1 MLTLTDMFRGSCASE
16 MRMHIAF
23 MLLKASCR
31 HLRTHFRYLS
41 DFAVVVAILVFVW
54 YILVIAAAGVVA
66 GVSVAALVVDAL
78 VGAVAGDDEH
88 GIGGEGGAVVL
99 VLVGAVLPT
108 NW

>member
-1 MLTLTDMFRGSCASE
+1 MCDKRL
-16 MRMHIAF
+16 HIAF
-23 MLLKASCR
+23 MLLMASCW
-31 HLRTHFRYLS
+31 HLRTRFRYLS

-78 VGAVAGDDEH
+78 VDAVAGDDEH

>member
-1 MLTLTDMFRGSCASE
+1 

-23 MLLKASCR
+23 MLLKASCW

-41 DFAVVVAILVFVW
+41 DFAVVVAILVCVW

-78 VGAVAGDDEH
+78 AGAVAGDDEH
-88 GIGGEGGAVVL
+88 GIGGEGGAVLL

>member
-1 MLTLTDMFRGSCASE
+1 

-23 MLLKASCR
+23 MLLKASCW

-66 GVSVAALVVDAL
+66 GVSVAALVVDARA
-78 VGAVAGDDEH
+78 GAVAGDDEH
-88 GIGGEGGAVVL
+88 GIGGEGGAVLL

>member
-1 MLTLTDMFRGSCASE
+1 

-23 MLLKASCR
+23 LLLKASCR

>member
-1 MLTLTDMFRGSCASE
+1 MPLMACSPN
-16 MRMHIAF
+16 
-23 MLLKASCR
+23 
-31 HLRTHFRYLS
+31 LRTHFRHLS

-78 VGAVAGDDEH
+78 ASAVAGDDEH